1 MCRNTEISIVKDVL
15 FLKSLAK
22 FGTDWQ
28 NLKNGQTI
36 LKKLSKL
43 TTKLVMLAY
52 IKVDIWTSEYGI
64 E

>member
-1 MCRNTEISIVKDVL
+1 MFRNTEISIVKDVL

-22 FGTDWQ
+22 FGTVWQ
-28 NLKNGQTI
+28 NLKNDQTI